1 MSSSN
6 FVSILEESL
15 VIKNSNADYWENS
28 VFKNLVN
35 QNNDYRGFWGE
46 GIIHNF
52 CRAAG
57 LTSEWDED
65 SNINCEDGVYDIVVD
80 GQRVEVKT
88 SFSSKNWQHENIY
101 LSGDKCDKV
110 AFVDVDAENIYI
122 TILDQDLLSPA
133 AYDLNYQIL
142 GKRPTL
148 RNNQDD
154 KWKFDFSKRTIR
166 IGIEMGYTFVYNV
179 ENPDVEG
186 LSEFLRSKLGRGV

>member
-1 MSSSN
+1 MSNSK
-6 FVSILEESL
+6 FVSILKESL
-15 VIKNSNADYWENS
+15 VTENPNADYWENS
-28 VFKNLVN
+28 VFKNLVI
-35 QNNDYRGFWGE
+35 QNNDYRGSWGE
-46 GIIHNF
+46 SITHNW
-52 CRAAG
+52 CIAAG
-57 LTSEWDED
+57 LPSEWDED
-65 SNINCEDGVYDIVVD
+65 SNINCEDGVYDVVIN
-80 GQRVEVKT
+80 GFRVEVKT

-101 LSGDKCDKV
+101 LSEDKCDKV

-133 AYDLNYQIL
+133 ASDPDYQIL

-186 LSEFLRSKLGRGV
+186 LSEFLRSKLERGA